1 MTPTVLAQ
9 SMRTALENRRH
20 NSTLR
25 RLPDPPST
33 SIDFS
38 SNDFLSLSKSH
49 LIRHEYLSAL
59 TRTNPEDFRLG
70 SGGSRLLDGNLPL
83 ACQLEPMLAEFHEA
97 PSALLFNSGFDAN
110 TSLFACI
117 PQKGDVIIY
126 DAYIHASVHEGLKL
140 SRATT
145 RCSFKH
151 NSLSHLGNL
160 ISDLINADPGL
171 LDGTKSVFVAIES
184 LYSMDGDI
192 APLREIV
199 ELTEKS
205 FPNGNGYLIVDEAHS
220 NGIYGKNGRGLVHS
234 LGLQNRIFARL
245 HTFGKALACNGA
257 AILCENLV
265 KEYLINYA
273 KPFIYTTSMSYPSL
287 VAIKTVY
294 TAMKQGTTQPLI
306 SHLETLIGYLFNQL
320 KLLLSPFTT
329 HPKSME
335 TLLFIPLKAPLTPI
349 FPLLTPDPRGLATH
363 CQAAGYLV
371 RAIMPPT
378 VPPGTQRVR
387 VCLHAGNTFKEV
399 DNLVHCILLWLKKE
413 RRKEP
418 SAQISSERPF
428 IKAVL

>member
-1 MTPTVLAQ
+1 MASSVLAQ
-9 SMRTALENRRH
+9 SMRMALENRRH

-25 RLPDPPST
+25 SIQDIPST

-59 TRTNPEDFRLG
+59 YRTKSEDFRLG

-83 ACQLEPMLAEFHEA
+83 ASQLELMLAEFHEA

-110 TSLFACI
+110 TSIFACI

-126 DAYIHASVHEGLKL
+126 DAYIHASVHEGMKL

-145 RCSFKH
+145 MCSFEH
-151 NSLSHLGNL
+151 NSLSHLRNL
-160 ISDLINADPGL
+160 IFNLNKAEPGL
-171 LDGTKSVFVAIES
+171 MDGTKSIFVAIEA
-184 LYSMDGDI
+184 LYSMDGDT

-199 ELTEKS
+199 ELIEEL

-220 NGIYGKNGRGLVHS
+220 NGIYGQNGRGLVHS
-234 LGLQNRIFARL
+234 LGLQSRIFARL

-257 AILCENLV
+257 AILCDNLV
-265 KEYLINYA
+265 REYLINYA

-287 VAIKTVY
+287 VAVKTVY
-294 TAMKQGTTQPLI
+294 TAMNQGTTQPFIL
-306 SHLETLIGYLFNQL
+306 HLETLIGYLFNQL
-320 KLLLSPFTT
+320 NLLLSPFTT

-335 TLLFIPLKAPLTPI
+335 TLLIIPLKTPLSPI
-349 FPLLTPDPRGLATH
+349 FPLITPDPRGLATH

-378 VPPGTQRVR
+378 VPLGTQRVR
-387 VCLHAGNTFKEV
+387 ICLHAGNTFKEV

-418 SAQISSERPF
+418 SAQMSCKRPL